1 MGQRQWVVEDQ
12 RRCLFFLG
20 GDEEE
25 EGAEILNTTVEKAG
39 QKYKRE
45 KQRTE
50 EGRKEQRDSLA

>member
-20 GDEEE
+20 GDEE